1 MRASRERLRGPHAGG
16 GGARAPMAPRRK
28 GLTIQV
34 TDVERAEWERA
45 AKETEKGLS
54 DWVRDTCNE
63 AAAQRSR
70 GKSKP

>member
-1 MRASRERLRGPHAGG
+1 
-16 GGARAPMAPRRK
+16 MAPRRK